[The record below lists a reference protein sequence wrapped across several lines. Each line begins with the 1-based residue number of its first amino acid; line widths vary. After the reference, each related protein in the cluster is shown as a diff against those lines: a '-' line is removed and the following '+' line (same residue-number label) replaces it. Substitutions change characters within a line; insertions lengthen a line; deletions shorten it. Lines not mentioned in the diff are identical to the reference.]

1 MDLIP
6 GLQYHNEISI
16 KTPIKEEGARGNL
29 GSLLN
34 YHVAPTNV
42 EALIENMKKMCPRF
56 TPDSLEG
63 LAFLAVHPALAEEE
77 REKYKRLFY
86 QKNEKECQEREQEL
100 IQTRKSCQSPVNQQL
115 LNTTEDTSPMSDI
128 I

>member
-1 MDLIP
+1 MEFIDGLKYHVDTVIKPQPVDLEK
-6 GLQYHNEISI
+6 L
-16 KTPIKEEGARGNL
+16 K
-29 GSLLN
+29 LN

-56 TPDSLEG
+56 TQDSLEG
-63 LAFLAVHPALAEEE
+63 LAFLAVHPALTEEE

-86 QKNEKECQEREQEL
+86 QKHEKECREQEL

-115 LNTTEDTSPMSDI
+115 LNTTEHTSPMSDI

>member
-1 MDLIP
+1 MEFID
-6 GLQYHNEISI
+6 GLKYHIDTVVKSQPLDME
-16 KTPIKEEGARGNL
+16 KLK
-29 GSLLN
+29 LN

-63 LAFLAVHPALAEEE
+63 LAFLAVHPALTEEE